1 MRQTSK
7 NSIEKY
13 FRSKSD
19 SVTLFLYELAQP
31 TKKAR
36 MDKLIIGTGYLNL
49 CEKDV
54 NLFKINKRTKKADG
68 INTNQMSPER

>member
-54 NLFKINKRTKKADG
+54 NLFEINKRTKKADG